1 MALVLLNPHAQGG
14 RAARLAPQ
22 MQTWLAKHAPEVAFA
37 APSSLDES
45 LQLLQQLPPGTR
57 VVAVGGDGTLN
68 RWLPVLLDQ
77 QLALGLVPFGS
88 GNDTARAIGVYGQD
102 WRTALPHAL
111 TGPCEAMDVGLA
123 LFEQQRIP
131 FLSSLTAGFDSAVGK
146 RALDGP
152 VWLRGL
158 PRYLWATLK
167 ELARIQTW
175 DLKISIQGEIR
186 YAGASLFAS
195 SLNTPT
201 FGSGM
206 PAAPAADISDG
217 QLAVLHASE
226 FNALQALWMLP
237 RLLTGTHLSHH
248 KISLW
253 SAHDIVIESKQPL
266 PIASDGE
273 YQGTTHYLQLQVLP
287 RALQVVMKT
296 A

>member
-14 RAARLAPQ
+14 RAARLAPHLE
-22 MQTWLAKHAPEVAFA
+22 TWLAEHEPEVEFA
-37 APSSLDES
+37 APPSLDES
-45 LQLLQQLPPGTR
+45 IRVLQRQPHGTR

-68 RWLPVLLDQ
+68 RWLPTLLQQ
-77 QLALGLVPFGS
+77 QLELGVVPFGS
-88 GNDTARAIGVYGQD
+88 GNDTARAIGVHGQD

-111 TGPCEAMDVGLA
+111 SGACFRMDVGMA
-123 LFEQQRIP
+123 LFKQQRVP
-131 FLSSLTAGFDSAVGK
+131 FLSSFTAGFDSAVGK

-152 VWLRGL
+152 PWLRGL
-158 PRYLWATLK
+158 PRYLWATLQ

-175 DLKISIQGEIR
+175 HLTISIQGEVC
-186 YAGASLFAS
+186 YAGPSLFAS

-206 PAAPAADISDG
+206 PAAPEALISDG

-226 FNALQALWMLP
+226 FNAPQALWMLP

-253 SAHDIVIESKQPL
+253 SAQDIVIESKQPL
-266 PIASDGE
+266 PLASDGE
-273 YQGTTHYLQLQVLP
+273 YQGTTHRLALQVLP
-287 RALQVVMKT
+287 QALPVVMKS